1 MNDPGPGFTL
11 AMTAV
16 QTPVN
21 GIKFYCVGQ
30 VELAADVVVAAGAV
44 LVADPGCRLK
54 LAAGVCLG
62 PSTIVHAQGGN
73 LTLEAGVCLATGV
86 CVVGQGWIGAGAC
99 LGADVTV
106 INPAIA
112 AHSTVAPKSLVGD
125 RSRWNAATPN
135 LANGASGNGS
145 SNNGASNNGAFNNG
159 SSSNGASDLPPV
171 DSNLAAS
178 AQLGSAHSAS
188 ANAETES
195 SDAVSGGLA
204 SFNHVYGK
212 QQMNQLLNTL
222 FPHRQALNNAEN
234 NNGSSANGATSSET
248 T

>member
-1 MNDPGPGFTL
+1 MLFRSVP
-11 AMTAV
+11 
-16 QTPVN
+16 TPVN
-21 GIKFYCVGQ
+21 GINFYCVGQ

-145 SNNGASNNGAFNNG
+145 SNNRSEEHT
-159 SSSNGASDLPPV
+159 SELQSLT
-171 DSNLAAS
+171 NL
-178 AQLGSAHSAS
+178 
-188 ANAETES
+188 
-195 SDAVSGGLA
+195 VCR
-204 SFNHVYGK
+204 
-212 QQMNQLLNTL
+212 LLLEKKKYKTK
-222 FPHRQALNNAEN
+222 
-234 NNGSSANGATSSET
+234 
-248 T
+248 